1 MSSQKK
7 VNLGSFKEIEIAPNY
22 KINPQGLVYSTRSKR
37 LLNSYVS
44 NQGYLK
50 ITLYINKK
58 KYTKSIH
65 RLLGLAYIPNPNDY
79 SMVDHI
85 DMNKL
90 NNNLE
95 NLRWIT
101 CSGNNRNRIITT
113 KKSGLPVGVY
123 KAYKKYAAQIW
134 INKKRNYLGSAS
146 TPEEAGELYQKAYN
160 EIMNEFYPE

>member
-37 LLNSYVS
+37 LLKSYVS
-44 NQGYLK
+44 TCGYLK

-65 RLLGLAYIPNPNDY
+65 RLLGLTYIPNPKDY
-79 SMVDHI
+79 EMVDHI
-85 DMNKL
+85 DMDKL

-95 NLRWIT
+95 NL
-101 CSGNNRNRIITT
+101 
-113 KKSGLPVGVY
+113 
-123 KAYKKYAAQIW
+123 
-134 INKKRNYLGSAS
+134 
-146 TPEEAGELYQKAYN
+146 
-160 EIMNEFYPE
+160 